1 MKLFAWESWGIA
13 ARLLAIA
20 VLPAALMFIAVAM
33 AMYVTA
39 QGDVHRDVSD
49 RGKLVATAL
58 AQSSQY
64 GLVSG
69 NTTYLNTT
77 LNQLLRADASILCIT
92 IFNAQHSAVAKACQ
106 AQQSHEDSVF
116 EAPVSI
122 ESLPDI
128 NLFDPLAD
136 TTDAAETAST
146 SAGSPKLATNALRTV
161 GHVRVSMSATPI
173 FESRR
178 SALMLAFGMVAAA
191 AVLSCLVGL
200 RLAQRLRQTMISV
213 MGALRSIRK
222 GRFDIDLDVS
232 HQGELGEL
240 QKTIVQMASTLDAS
254 RHDLEQQVVARTAQ
268 LRDAIERVQQADAEK
283 RRLITH
289 SNARVEEDRKKVAV
303 EIHDHLGAGLISVRL
318 EAAALRAK
326 AEATGDADMARG
338 ARRISETVESLYGS
352 TRDIV
357 KSLRPEVIDTLGL
370 AGAIEEMVSGF
381 DKVHPNCR
389 FAFSADPLLPD
400 MRGEHAMPAYRVAQE
415 ALTNIVKHAKATR
428 ATVELGLTPKG
439 DQLRMQIKDN
449 GEGFDT
455 ESRRKGSGLGLIGM
469 RERVAAVGGK
479 LVISS
484 KAGQGTSISVILP
497 MPELG

>member
-1 MKLFAWESWGIA
+1 MKLFAWQSWGIA

-77 LNQLLRADASILCIT
+77 LSQLLRADASILCIT
-92 IFNAQHSAVAKACQ
+92 IFNAQRSPVAKACQ
-106 AQQSHEDSVF
+106 PQQTQEDSVF
-116 EAPVSI
+116 EVPVSI

-136 TTDAAETAST
+136 NVESPGQP
-146 SAGSPKLATNALRTV
+146 SAGETRLATNALRV
-161 GHVRVSMSATPI
+161 IGHVRVSMSAAPI

-178 SALMLAFGMVAAA
+178 SALLLAFGMVAAA

-213 MGALRSIRK
+213 MAALRSIRK
-222 GRFDIDLDVS
+222 GRFDIELDAH

-240 QKTIVQMASTLDAS
+240 QKTIVQMASTLDAA
-254 RHDLEQQVVARTAQ
+254 RHDLEQQVIARTAE

-289 SNARVEEDRKKVAV
+289 SNARVEEDRKRVAV

-326 AEATGDADMARG
+326 ADATGDADMGRG
-338 ARRISETVESLYGS
+338 AKRISETVESLYAS
-352 TRDIV
+352 TRNIV

-389 FAFSADPLLPD
+389 FAFTADPRLPD

-439 DQLRMQIKDN
+439 DQLRMLIKDN

-455 ESRRKGSGLGLIGM
+455 ESRSKGSGLGLIGM

-484 KAGQGTSISVILP
+484 KAAQGTSISVILP

>member
-1 MKLFAWESWGIA
+1 MKLLAWQSWGIA

-20 VLPAALMFIAVAM
+20 VLPAALMFVAVAL

-92 IFNAQHSAVAKACQ
+92 IFNDQHRQVAKACQ
-106 AQQSHEDSVF
+106 AQQSQEDSVF
-116 EAPVSI
+116 EVPVSI
-122 ESLPDI
+122 EALPDL

-136 TTDAAETAST
+136 GADAAPT
-146 SAGSPKLATNALRTV
+146 SAGNPRLATNALRVV
-161 GHVRVSMSATPI
+161 GHVRVSMSAAPI

-178 SALMLAFGMVAAA
+178 SALFVAFGMVAAA

-200 RLAQRLRQTMISV
+200 RLAQRLRHTMISV

-222 GRFDIDLDVS
+222 GRFDIDLDVT

-240 QKTIVQMASTLDAS
+240 QKTIVQMASTLDAA
-254 RHDLEQQVVARTAQ
+254 RYDLEQQVIARTAE
-268 LRDAIERVQQADAEK
+268 LRDAIERVQLADAEK

-289 SNARVEEDRKKVAV
+289 SNARVEEDRKRVAV

-326 AEATGDADMARG
+326 AEGTGDADMARG
-338 ARRISETVESLYGS
+338 AKRISETVESLYAS

-370 AGAIEEMVSGF
+370 SGAIEEMVSNF
-381 DKVHPNCR
+381 DKVHPHCR
-389 FAFSADPLLPD
+389 FAFSADPRLPD
-400 MRGEHAMPAYRVAQE
+400 MRGERAMPAYRVTQE
-415 ALTNIVKHAKATR
+415 ALTNIVKHAKASH
-428 ATVELGLTPKG
+428 ASVELGLTPKG
-439 DQLRMQIKDN
+439 DQLRILIKDN

-455 ESRRKGSGLGLIGM
+455 EARRKGCGLGLIGM